1 MLVRYRCIHMCLFI
15 IDCDENNEVKKLR
28 GSKESEFN
36 SSHMTKECFVEEVSF
51 ISIFEKN
58 M

>member
-1 MLVRYRCIHMCLFI
+1 MRYRCIYVRLFI

-28 GSKESEFN
+28 GLKESEFN
-36 SSHMTKECFVEEVSF
+36 FSYMIKECFMEEVLF
-51 ISIFEKN
+51 IFIFEKN

>member
-1 MLVRYRCIHMCLFI
+1 MRLFI